1 MGDWGLKVSQQ
12 GYDVKT
18 AADKEMLLHSSFKY
32 LNIYMEGTF
41 TSVASGGTIATH
53 SLTYA
58 PIFFVLGTVDSVS
71 KFLPTFLEAGTIVN
85 SARSTTTTLTNRHTS
100 SLSGYYYI
108 FQEQLN
114 QNYSVVEIQ
123 PTATSQGTQVAD
135 YGVKASKASND
146 IKTAAVKD
154 LIMTSGR
161 KAASEQA
168 KLHII
173 HSITTGT
180 LAGSP
185 YLNEVTHS
193 LGYVPQVWWFA
204 DIGNPGGWQM
214 IGNAD
219 DSSIGITTTKTGMTL
234 PYSGNY
240 SCIIFKDP
248 AF

>member
-41 TSVASGGTIATH
+41 TNVASGGTIATH
-53 SLTYA
+53 SLTYV
-58 PIFFVLGTVDSVS
+58 PIFFVFATVDSVS
-71 KFLPTFLEAGTIVN
+71 KFLPTFIEAGTMVN
-85 SARSTTTTLTNRHTS
+85 SARSTTQTLTNRHTGA
-100 SLSGYYYI
+100 LSGYYYI
-108 FQEQLN
+108 FQEQLD
-114 QNYSVVEIQ
+114 QNYSAVEIQ
-123 PTATSQGTQVAD
+123 PDATSQGTQVAD
-135 YGVKASKASND
+135 YGMKASKATND
-146 IKTAAVKD
+146 VKTAAVKD

-173 HSITTGT
+173 NSITTGE

-185 YLNEVTHS
+185 YLNEVNHN
-193 LGYVPQVWWFA
+193 LGYIPQVWWFA
-204 DIGNPGGWQM
+204 DIGEAGGWQM
-214 IGNAD
+214 IGNAM
-219 DSSIGITTTKTGMTL
+219 DSSIGTTTTKTGMTL
-234 PYSGNY
+234 PYAGNY
-240 SCIIFKDP
+240 ACIIFKDP